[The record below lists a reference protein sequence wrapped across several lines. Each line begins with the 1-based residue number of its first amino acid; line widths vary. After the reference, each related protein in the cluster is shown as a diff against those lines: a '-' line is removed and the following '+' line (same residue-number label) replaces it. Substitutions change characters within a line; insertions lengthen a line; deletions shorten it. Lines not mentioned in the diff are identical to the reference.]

1 MNIIDKIKKTLNAPA
16 RPRVT
21 YNQDGLTTIHNNG
34 FMYEP
39 AFIRA
44 EEAGAATGSWAK
56 VHWRVH
62 TILWAANQAMQVEGD
77 FVECGTNKGGF
88 ARAIVENLDLGQA
101 NKSFYLLDTFEGLA
115 DELLTD
121 KEKAAGVKEHFQH
134 EYKDCFAQVQQTFKP
149 FPFVKIIK
157 GMVPATLQQVPSQKV
172 AFLSIDMNCIAPEI
186 AALNFFW
193 DKVSKGGVI
202 VLDDYAYATCDL
214 QYEAHNEWAAEKG
227 IKILTLP
234 TGQGLIVKN

>member
-1 MNIIDKIKKTLNAPA
+1 MNIINKIKKALNAPP

-21 YNQDGLTTIHNNG
+21 YNQDGLTTVHNTG
-34 FMYEP
+34 FMHD
-39 AFIRA
+39 ANFAKA
-44 EEAGAATGSWAK
+44 EAAGAATGSWSN

-62 TILWAANQAMQVEGD
+62 TILWAAGHCLQIEGD

-88 ARAIVENLDLGQA
+88 ARAIVEYLDLAKA

-115 DELLTD
+115 EELLND
-121 KEKAAGVKEHFQH
+121 KEIAAGKREHFEK
-134 EYKDCFAQVQQTFKP
+134 EYTDCYAQVMQTFKD

-157 GMVPATLQQVPSQKV
+157 GMVPDTLTQVAANKI

-186 AALNFFW
+186 AALNYFW
-193 DKVSKGGVI
+193 NKLSKGGMI
-202 VLDDYAYATCDL
+202 VLDDYAYVTCDL
-214 QYEAHNEWAAEKG
+214 QYEAHNAWAAEKG

-234 TGQGLIVKN
+234 TGQGLIVK